1 MLRLLLLLS
10 LLSPGVQAHAAT
22 LKIATLLPDGTSW
35 MKSMRGA
42 AKEIMELTQGR
53 VKIQFY
59 PGGVMGN
66 DKSVLRKIRAGQL
79 HGGVLTAGGLAEV
92 SPDIQLYSLPF
103 LFRSFEEVDYVRKQM
118 DPILLESLKREGY
131 VSYGLTE
138 GGFVYLMTQT
148 PISNVSDLRRTKV
161 WAPEGDDISRA
172 AFEALGVSPILLPL
186 SDVLT
191 GLQTG
196 LIETIGASP
205 VAAIALQWHTRVK
218 YLTDTPV
225 LYLYGTLVIR
235 ERDLGKFS
243 PDDRKILSQSLER
256 VSRQLNQDSRTDN
269 QAARQALKNSGIS
282 VVTPNEEDM
291 QQWQTIVAKAMAKL
305 RQDRNR
311 YSADLFEQIEHH
323 LADLRNRRQQGA
335 TCCIR

>member
-1 MLRLLLLLS
+1 MLRLLLIVTALS
-10 LLSPGVQAHAAT
+10 LGVQVHAAT

-35 MKSMRGA
+35 MKAMRDA
-42 AKEIMELTQGR
+42 AGEINEQTQGR

-79 HGGVLTAGGLAEV
+79 QGGVLTAGGLVALT
-92 SPDIQLYSLPF
+92 PDIQLYSLPF
-103 LFRSFEEVDYVRKQM
+103 LFRSFDEVDYVRERM
-118 DPILLESLKREGY
+118 DSLLINSLKREGF
-131 VSYGLTE
+131 VSYGLME

-148 PISNVSDLRRTKV
+148 PVTRVEELRQSKV
-161 WAPEGDDISRA
+161 WAPEGDSISQV

-196 LIETIGASP
+196 MIETIGASP

-225 LYLYGTLVIR
+225 LYLYGTLVIK
-235 ERDLGKFS
+235 ERDLEKLS
-243 PDDRKILSQSLER
+243 LDDRKIVSELLEK
-256 VSRQLNQDSRTDN
+256 VSRRLDSESRVDN
-269 QAARQALKNSGIS
+269 QAARQALKNQGIS
-282 VVTPNEEDM
+282 LIMPIDEDM
-291 QQWQTIVAKAMAKL
+291 LQWQSIVGKAMASL
-305 RQDRNR
+305 RKDGSH
-311 YSADLFEQIEHH
+311 YPSSLLDQIERHIS
-323 LADLRNRRQQGA
+323 DYRNGR
-335 TCCIR
+335 

>member
-1 MLRLLLLLS
+1 MLKLFLILTALML
-10 LLSPGVQAHAAT
+10 GAQAQAAT

-35 MKSMRGA
+35 MRSMRGV
-42 AKEIMELTQGR
+42 AKEIAEQTRGR

-66 DKSVLRKIRAGQL
+66 DKSVLRKIRVGQL
-79 HGGVLTAGGLAEV
+79 HGGVLTAGGLAMV

-103 LFRSFEEVDYVRKQM
+103 LFQSFDEVDYVRERV
-118 DPILLESLKREGY
+118 DPLLVDGLKRKGF
-131 VSYGLTE
+131 VSYGLME

-148 PISNVSDLRRTKV
+148 PITRAEELRHTKV
-161 WAPEGDDISRA
+161 WAPESDNISQT

-218 YLTDTPV
+218 YLTDVPV
-225 LYLYGTLVIR
+225 LYLYGTLVIK
-235 ERDLGKFS
+235 ERALRQLQ
-243 PDDRKILSQSLER
+243 PEDRKILSQSLTR
-256 VSRQLNQDSRTDN
+256 VSRQINDQSRMDN
-269 QAARQALKNSGIS
+269 RNARKALKERGIPS
-282 VVTPNEEDM
+282 ITPTNEEM
-291 QQWQTIVAKAMAKL
+291 RQWQSIVGTAMDKL
-305 RQDRNR
+305 RNDGKT
-311 YSADLFEQIEHH
+311 YSSGVLSQIERHIS
-323 LADLRNRRQQGA
+323 DFRKER
-335 TCCIR
+335 

>member
-1 MLRLLLLLS
+1 MLRLLLIVTALS
-10 LLSPGVQAHAAT
+10 LGVQVHAAT

-35 MKSMRGA
+35 MKAMRDA
-42 AKEIMELTQGR
+42 AGEISEQTQDR

-79 HGGVLTAGGLAEV
+79 QGGVLTAGGLVALT
-92 SPDIQLYSLPF
+92 PDIQLYSLPF
-103 LFRSFEEVDYVRKQM
+103 LFRSFDEVDYVRERM
-118 DPILLESLKREGY
+118 DSLLINSLKREGF
-131 VSYGLTE
+131 VSYGLME

-148 PISNVSDLRRTKV
+148 PVTRVEELRQSKV
-161 WAPEGDDISRA
+161 WAPEGDNISQV

-196 LIETIGASP
+196 MIETIGASP

-225 LYLYGTLVIR
+225 LYLYGTLVIK
-235 ERDLGKFS
+235 ERDLEKLS
-243 PDDRKILSQSLER
+243 LDDRKIVSELLEK
-256 VSRQLNQDSRTDN
+256 VSRRLDSESRVDN
-269 QAARQALKNSGIS
+269 QAARQALKNQGIS
-282 VVTPNEEDM
+282 LITPIDEDM
-291 QQWQTIVAKAMAKL
+291 LHWQSIVGKAMASL
-305 RQDRNR
+305 RKDGSN
-311 YSADLFEQIEHH
+311 YSSSLLDQIEHH
-323 LADLRNRRQQGA
+323 ISDYRNGR
-335 TCCIR
+335 